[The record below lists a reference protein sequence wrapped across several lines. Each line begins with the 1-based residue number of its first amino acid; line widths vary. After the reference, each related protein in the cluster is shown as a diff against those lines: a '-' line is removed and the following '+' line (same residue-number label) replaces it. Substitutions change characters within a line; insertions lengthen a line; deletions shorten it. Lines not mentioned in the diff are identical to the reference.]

1 MVLTQYA
8 PDRQVLLSVR
18 GTPDQLEPIGLILE
32 QLFPGNVLV
41 SSDEDEQDE
50 YTPDQIEVLEA
61 MADYD
66 RECRYAMPA
75 PAF

>member
-66 RECRYAMPA
+66 LESRYATPA
-75 PAF
+75 PAY

>member
-1 MVLTQYA
+1 MVLTQYRA
-8 PDRQVLLSVR
+8 DRQVRLSVR
-18 GTPDQLEPIGLILE
+18 GSSDKLEAIGLLLE
-32 QLFPGNVLV
+32 QLFPGEVLV